1 MWRGINNRRF
11 PRANYRCLITIGAK
25 GASKYYLTRT
35 ENIGVGGICVS
46 LEEGLGVFNE
56 VDIEL
61 ALKDGLPP
69 IKCKGSVVWVIKSQL
84 VKNSVCKTRYDTGI
98 EFTILKEADKK
109 RIEDVVDKI
118 IQK

>member
-11 PRANYRCLITIGAK
+11 PRAIYKCLITIGTK
-25 GASKYYLTRT
+25 GAAKYFLTHT

-69 IKCKGSVVWVIKSQL
+69 IKCKGNVVWVIKSQI
-84 VKNSVCKTRYDTGI
+84 VKNSVRTTKFDTGI
-98 EFTILKEADKK
+98 EFVNLKEDDQA
-109 RIEDVVDKI
+109 RIENLVEKLI
-118 IQK
+118 

>member
-11 PRANYRCLITIGAK
+11 PRANYKCLITIGTK
-25 GASKYYLTRT
+25 GAAKYFLTHT

-56 VDIEL
+56 VAVEV

-69 IKCKGSVVWVIKSQL
+69 IKCKGTVVWAVKSQI
-84 VKNSVCKTRYDTGI
+84 VKNSARTTKFDTGI
-98 EFTILKEADKK
+98 EFVNLKEDEQA
-109 RIEDVVDKI
+109 RIENLVEKLI
-118 IQK
+118 